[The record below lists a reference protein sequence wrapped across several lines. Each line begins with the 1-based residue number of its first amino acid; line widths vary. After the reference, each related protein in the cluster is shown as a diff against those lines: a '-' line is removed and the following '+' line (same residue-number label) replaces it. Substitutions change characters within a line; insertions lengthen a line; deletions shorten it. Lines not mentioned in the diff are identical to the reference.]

1 MPIRTVAVGAG
12 DTTAASTS
20 RCVGGAGMH
29 RRSQPVLFGYALYLL
44 LCGLAGYALAGIDA
58 QVHIH
63 GVRLALAVGVCAVI
77 AGRVDRTRT
86 LAVLAIDFSA
96 LLILAAG
103 LNYVRLCFKWYG
115 IQGADWYTPY
125 LAAAMALGSF
135 VTLPLLVMSRPKPN
149 RSAAEWWRPSPLIS
163 LAFLVLIRFPRCR
176 HGLSAARRAGL
187 TLGTLLV
194 ILGFV
199 FTNSHRLPRRSLA
212 AMFQTARLAQQHQ
225 ELLRDL
231 LDDPRQ
237 LRQILNDREQLEE
250 FLADPRA
257 QDLIADLTAD
267 GGLLEGADVR
277 ALAERVAEGDLDAVN
292 ELLDEA
298 GLPAAKDL
306 LTDIG
311 SNDGA
316 LKELL
321 DDAELDAAK
330 TLLSSTSGDEARSA
344 AKTLL
349 SRAADSDSTK
359 RQDVASALGKL
370 GQTRSADLLSHLPDI
385 ANIDINDTKVQAAL
399 RELGLDPKEAAR
411 LAAGAADATRAT
423 DRLVQKPA
431 SSIGSMNHFD
441 AGRNSK
447 VNARV
452 LSQRIL
458 AERAPGERLSTRLQP
473 EKVDSPRSG
482 HGYRLGLRSIQ
493 IQTAPPTPNEPL
505 NVFALVKPRPD
516 FLQERLGEHLASAT
530 TEPRHNQSELPE
542 LTPQETT
549 PSQPVTPVA
558 VAAVTVTHPDPT
570 PVERPLAELDD
581 RPAPIDDHPTRGVA
595 QTTITI
601 RTEVGGND
609 RMPEAGAAR
618 TRFGGLAPMLGAACM
633 LAGLL
638 TIGASLSR
646 R

>member
-1 MPIRTVAVGAG
+1 
-12 DTTAASTS
+12 
-20 RCVGGAGMH
+20 MH
-29 RRSQPVLFGYALYLL
+29 RQSQHVLFGYVLYLL

-63 GVRLALAVGVCAVI
+63 GVRLALAIGVCAMI
-77 AGRVDRTRT
+77 ARRVDRTRT

-115 IQGADWYTPY
+115 IQGADGYMPY

-135 VTLPLLVMSRPKPN
+135 VTLPFLIRSRPKPN

-163 LAFLVLIRFPRCR
+163 LAVLVLIRFPRCR
-176 HGLSAARRAGL
+176 HGLGAARRAGL

-194 ILGFV
+194 IIGFV
-199 FTNSHRLPRRSLA
+199 CTNSDRLPRRSVA
-212 AMFQTARLAQQHQ
+212 AIFQTARLAQQHQ
-225 ELLRDL
+225 GLLRDL
-231 LDDPRQ
+231 LDDPQQ

-250 FLADPRA
+250 LLADPRA
-257 QDLIADLTAD
+257 QELIADLTAD

-298 GLPAAKDL
+298 GLPAAKAL
-306 LTDIG
+306 LADMS

-321 DDAELDAAK
+321 DANELAAAE
-330 TLLSSTSGDEARSA
+330 TLLSSASSDEARSA

-349 SRAADSDSTK
+349 SRAANPDSTK
-359 RQDVASALGKL
+359 RKDVASALGKV
-370 GQTRSADLLSHLPDI
+370 GQRRSADLLSYLPDI
-385 ANIDINDTKVQAAL
+385 ANIDLNDTKVQAAL
-399 RELGLDPKEAAR
+399 RELGLDPQDAAR
-411 LAAGAADATRAT
+411 LVAGTAEATRAT
-423 DRLVQKPA
+423 DRLVQRPA
-431 SSIGSMNHFD
+431 SSVGAMDRFD
-441 AGRNSK
+441 AGLKSK
-447 VNARV
+447 VNTRM
-452 LSQRIL
+452 LPQRIL
-458 AERAPGERLSTRLQP
+458 AERAPSERLLTRLQP
-473 EKVDSPRSG
+473 GKVDSPRSG

-493 IQTAPPTPNEPL
+493 IQRPPPAPNEPL
-505 NVFALVKPRPD
+505 NVFALVKPQPD
-516 FLQERLGEHLASAT
+516 FLQERLDEHLASAT
-530 TEPRHNQSELPE
+530 TEPLREQSESPE
-542 LTPQETT
+542 PVPPETT
-549 PSQPVTPVA
+549 PQPPVIPVA
-558 VAAVTVTHPDPT
+558 VAAVTVTQPDPT
-570 PVERPLAELDD
+570 PLQRPLAELDD
-581 RPAPIDDHPTRGVA
+581 RPTPINDHPMRGDA
-595 QTTITI
+595 QTRITI
-601 RTEVGGND
+601 RTEVGGKD

-618 TRFGGLAPMLGAACM
+618 TRFGGLASMLGTACM